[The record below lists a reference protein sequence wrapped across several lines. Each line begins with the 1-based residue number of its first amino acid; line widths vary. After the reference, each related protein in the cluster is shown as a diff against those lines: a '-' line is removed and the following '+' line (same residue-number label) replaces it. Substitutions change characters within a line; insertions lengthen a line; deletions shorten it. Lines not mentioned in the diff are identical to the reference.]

1 MSKINSEEQ
10 PVESLGEIS
19 IAIGSKI
26 FIFYLFFFSPGDTYI
41 SYWVSAV
48 LKWSVSLLLNNYFI
62 TKRINFECD
71 LPS

>member
-19 IAIGSKI
+19 IAIGSKT
-26 FIFYLFFFSPGDTYI
+26 FIYLFFPPGDTYI

>member
-26 FIFYLFFFSPGDTYI
+26 FIYFFFSPGDTYI
-41 SYWVSAV
+41 SY
-48 LKWSVSLLLNNYFI
+48 
-62 TKRINFECD
+62 
-71 LPS
+71 